1 SSISSSNGF
10 PENMPFPTI
19 TNYFKTAR
27 FAMHSVKIMMFR
39 VKDRCK
45 DNYTSISSF
54 KAKNAIDSLS
64 YKPIKGVRYL

>member
-1 SSISSSNGF
+1 MKSL
-10 PENMPFPTI
+10 EDMPFSAT
-19 TNYFKTAR
+19 TKDFKTAR

-45 DNYTSISSF
+45 DNYTSIPSF

-64 YKPIKGVRYL
+64 YKPIKGG